1 MRRARSFMPVLAVVS
16 AGFLASGCSF
26 SYQLGSL
33 FGKDDDKP
41 QTAAAATAKVSGEA
55 RAPAQTAT
63 ALAEEGDSDITG
75 LISPTLVM
83 DKAVTDHG
91 FGETDLIA
99 ASAAASAVLTD
110 GRKDASAPWQNPK
123 TGARGTVTPI
133 ATAYTQDG
141 FTCRDFLASY
151 VTEQKQT
158 WMQGEAC
165 RVHHG
170 KWVVRSMKPWK
181 KV

>member
-1 MRRARSFMPVLAVVS
+1 MRRALPAVVVLA
-16 AGFLASGCSF
+16 AGLLASGCSF

-41 QTAAAATAKVSGEA
+41 QAQEN
-55 RAPAQTAT
+55 APSPA
-63 ALAEEGDSDITG
+63 SDVTG
-75 LISPTLVM
+75 SISPTFAV
-83 DKAVTDHG
+83 DKAVADRG
-91 FGETDLIA
+91 FAEADLIA
-99 ASAAASAVLTD
+99 ASAAASAVLSD
-110 GRKDASAPWQNPK
+110 GRKDTSAPWQNPK

-133 ATAYTQDG
+133 ATAYEQDG

-151 VTEQKQT
+151 VSEKSEA
-158 WMQGEAC
+158 WLQGEAC

-181 KV
+181 RV

>member
-1 MRRARSFMPVLAVVS
+1 LRGTRSILPVLAVVA

-41 QTAAAATAKVSGEA
+41 QTMASTSATAAAMT
-55 RAPAQTAT
+55 PAAD
-63 ALAEEGDSDITG
+63 ADIGDTTG
-75 LISPTLVM
+75 SISPTLVV
-83 DKAVTDHG
+83 DKTDLKG
-91 FGETDLIA
+91 SFGESDVVAASQA
-99 ASAAASAVLTD
+99 ASAILAD

-133 ATAYTQDG
+133 ANAYTQEG
-141 FTCRDFLASY
+141 FTCRGFLASY
-151 VTEQKQT
+151 VNEEKEA

-181 KV
+181 RV

>member
-1 MRRARSFMPVLAVVS
+1 VIS
-16 AGFLASGCSF
+16 AGFWASGCSF

-41 QTAAAATAKVSGEA
+41 QVTASASATAAEPAADA
-55 RAPAQTAT
+55 
-63 ALAEEGDSDITG
+63 DFSDTTG
-75 LISPTLVM
+75 SISPTLAAG
-83 DKAVTDHG
+83 KAEAKDG
-91 FGETDLIA
+91 FGETDLMA
-99 ASAAASAVLTD
+99 ASLAASAVLAD

-133 ATAYTQDG
+133 ASAREQDG

-151 VTEQKQT
+151 VNDGKEA

-165 RVHHG
+165 RVHRG